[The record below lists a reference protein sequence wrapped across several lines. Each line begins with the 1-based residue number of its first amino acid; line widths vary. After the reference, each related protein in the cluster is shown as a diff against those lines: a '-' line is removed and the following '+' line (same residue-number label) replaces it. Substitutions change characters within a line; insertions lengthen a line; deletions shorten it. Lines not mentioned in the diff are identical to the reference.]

1 MSDVGEWF
9 TSTIGKL
16 SDQNYDQSFALYR
29 LWFDIGHTHFQI
41 PSDKIID
48 DIWWQRG
55 SEGVSPKNDKLFHPT
70 AHLILRFVNDVE
82 SDCILDPHNARLRGR
97 FGERVAQEFFK
108 QNVSGIQ
115 RRDQNAQDWELEVI
129 SGKLAVDSN
138 LLAWWAN
145 SGYVEEATIRNHI
158 LQSLISLPKLY
169 DHQAIALIILFKLA
183 GATFEAYADSSVVD
197 RCFELLKG
205 HYSRGTVKSRL
216 VQVRVAPTVEGG
228 HRVDGNLRRYLS
240 YGSVAGKVSLPRLYS
255 RPEYEKQRARARKIP
270 AQLLS
275 QLAWDFPTEISNP
288 RFPIPPYPNPS
299 PSQRQKQLPYP
310 LPPSLPPPAFPPC
323 PISRSQ
329 IFLMK
334 TLPRTLRP

>member
-1 MSDVGEWF
+1 MIYHSPCIVFG
-9 TSTIGKL
+9 L
-16 SDQNYDQSFALYR
+16 AL
-29 LWFDIGHTHFQI
+29 DILIFKS
-41 PSDKIID
+41 PPNKIIA
-48 DIWWQRG
+48 DIWGLRSSG
-55 SEGVSPKNDKLFHPT
+55 AVSPRDDKLLHPT

-82 SDCILDPHNARLRGR
+82 SDCILGPHNAGLGGR
-97 FGERVAQEFFK
+97 IGETIVREFFE
-108 QNVSGIQ
+108 NIVLGIRKRDQ
-115 RRDQNAQDWELEVI
+115 RREPELREIDYLVA
-129 SGKLAVDSN
+129 LDSN

-145 SGYVEEATIRNHI
+145 SGYVEEATISNQI
-158 LQSLISLPKLY
+158 LQSLTSHPKLY

-183 GATFEAYADSSVVD
+183 GATFEAYADPSVVD

-205 HYSRGTVKSRL
+205 HYYSRSTGKSRL

-240 YGSVAGKVSLPRLYS
+240 YGSVAGKVSLPHLYS

-299 PSQRQKQLPYP
+299 PSQRQKRLPYP